1 MGAFEKNDSRINRNG
16 RPKKGKSLTE
26 ALEKAMNRKT
36 AEGKKNYDALADTL
50 VKLAIEDKN
59 ITAIK
64 YIMDRIDGKPTETI
78 NIGED
83 SLYAD
88 LAKAFNAG
96 EEPRKEEEE

>member
-1 MGAFEKNDSRINRNG
+1 MPFTRGHSGNPGG

-26 ALEKAMNRKT
+26 ALQKAMDRKT

-64 YIMDRIDGKPTETI
+64 YIMDRVDGRPTETI
-78 NIGED
+78 NFGEA

-88 LAKAFNAG
+88 LAKAFSAG
-96 EEPRKEEEE
+96 EEPTKGEEQE